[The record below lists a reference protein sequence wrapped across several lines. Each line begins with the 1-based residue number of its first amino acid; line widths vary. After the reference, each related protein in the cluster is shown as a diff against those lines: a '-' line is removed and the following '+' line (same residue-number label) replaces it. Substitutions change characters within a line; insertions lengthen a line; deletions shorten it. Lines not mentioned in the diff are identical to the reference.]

1 MTVEF
6 AKVTVHSVP
15 SMVTTL
21 SLWVSLNPEPC
32 IVSVV
37 PPPVPPR
44 DGVTEA
50 IWEVNATL

>member
-1 MTVEF
+1 MEF

-21 SLWVSLNPEPC
+21 SLWVLLNPEPC

-44 DGVTEA
+44 GGVTEA